1 MKFRNPTFK
10 TVVTAALMVCVAMG
24 AYADKKKDQLV
35 KPMAGPRATAL
46 RVTWLYISPDKTAQK
61 VDRVQVGR
69 EMVIAEKSGP
79 WIRVYANTDIE
90 EEHTSDQPIFG
101 ASETPH
107 LSLAGWKP
115 KAWLSRTLPT
125 AIRY

>member
-1 MKFRNPTFK
+1 
-10 TVVTAALMVCVAMG
+10 MVCAG
-24 AYADKKKDQLV
+24 DGRLAKKKDQLV

-90 EEHTSDQPIFG
+90 EEAHQRSANLRCFRNI
-101 ASETPH
+101 PH
-107 LSLAGWKP
+107 PSLAGWKP